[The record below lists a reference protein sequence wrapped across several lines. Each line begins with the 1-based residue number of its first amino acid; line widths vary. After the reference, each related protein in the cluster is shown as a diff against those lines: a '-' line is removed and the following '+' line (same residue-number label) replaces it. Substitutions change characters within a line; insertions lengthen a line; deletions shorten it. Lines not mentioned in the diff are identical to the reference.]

1 MRITGTMAT
10 ILKRAAEV
18 AVNRYFDCETE
29 NEFKAEVKTLFLA
42 ICEELNITEIDLR
55 K

>member
-18 AVNRYFDCETE
+18 AVTRYFDCENE
-29 NEFKAEVKTLFLA
+29 NEYKAEVKTLFLA
-42 ICEELNITEIDLR
+42 ICKELDVTEIDLR

>member
-10 ILKRAAEV
+10 ILKEAAEV
-18 AVNRYFDCETE
+18 AANRYCDFE
-29 NEFKAEVKTLFLA
+29 NEKEYKAEVKALFLR